1 MPAVMEGAYTKDRSG
16 EVVPVMRAAVDKACR
31 VLEVERFVLYLDREV
46 CDRSCAQYPL
56 NSLLANPPVRYGARG
71 EFLSALAPGAYVVG
85 VDPQNCFLHWLVAP
99 PCRRCLAS
107 DTL

>member
-1 MPAVMEGAYTKDRSG
+1 MEGLFTKARSG
-16 EVVPVMRAAVDKACR
+16 EVAPVMRAAADKAFR
-31 VLEVERFVLYLDREV
+31 ALEVERSVLYLDREV

-99 PCRRCLAS
+99 SRRRCLAS
-107 DTL
+107 DAL